1 VGLYDGP
8 PNTENLY
15 QIIEIIL
22 LKLFYTLNNSNT
34 MNGDFLKG
42 GAALKNGGIDN
53 NVPTNSN
60 DTSQ

>member
-1 VGLYDGP
+1 
-8 PNTENLY
+8 
-15 QIIEIIL
+15 
-22 LKLFYTLNNSNT
+22 